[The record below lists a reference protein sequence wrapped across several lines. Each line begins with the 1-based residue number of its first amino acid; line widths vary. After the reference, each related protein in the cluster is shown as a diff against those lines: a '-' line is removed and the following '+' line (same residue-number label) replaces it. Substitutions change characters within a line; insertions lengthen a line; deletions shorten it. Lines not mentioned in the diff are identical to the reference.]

1 MKALSATHYKQISG
15 TISSDDDD
23 GDFVSVSFK
32 GKDPMRKK
40 VTSESRVIV
49 ELEERVRKVE
59 EFIKDWKKFEEEKQ
73 ELKRELEF
81 SQENGKSLEKEL
93 SAKRQKLSNGQS
105 DHFFYPGEYQMSNLQ
120 NS

>member
-1 MKALSATHYKQISG
+1 MSR

-23 GDFVSVSFK
+23 DDFVSVSFK

-40 VTSESRVIV
+40 GTSESRAIV
-49 ELEERVRKVE
+49 ELEKRVRKVE

-81 SQENGKSLEKEL
+81 SQENANLKSFKKEL